1 MSRLVSRVHR
11 DRRSGGQT
19 RPCRVLLVGPPGAGK
34 STQGIALAERLGAAY
49 VSTGAL
55 LREEVRRGSP
65 IGQHAASDM
74 RAGRLVP
81 DWIITFALER
91 SLSEAVRS
99 GFVLDG
105 YPRTLDQAETFAR
118 SLGGTRLD
126 RVIELDVPDDVAM
139 LRLARRLRGDD
150 DAHTARVRLE
160 TYRKETGP
168 MIEYFASAGLLTTV
182 DGTGPPEAVAT
193 ALYQLMGTE
202 TRRTSS
208 WT

>member
-1 MSRLVSRVHR
+1 MSGLVSGDHR
-11 DRRSGGQT
+11 ALRSGGST

-34 STQGIALAERLGAAY
+34 STQGIALANRLGATY

-55 LREEVRRGSP
+55 LREEVRRASP
-65 IGQHAASDM
+65 IGQHAAADM

-81 DWIITFALER
+81 DWLITFALER
-91 SLSEAVRS
+91 SLSDAMRS

-105 YPRTLDQAETFAR
+105 YPRTVEQAETFSR
-118 SLGGTRLD
+118 SLGGIRLD

-139 LRLARRLRGDD
+139 LRVARRFRGDD
-150 DAHTARVRLE
+150 DARAARVRLA
-160 TYRKETGP
+160 TYRSETRP
-168 MIEYFASAGLLTTV
+168 MIEYYDAAGLLITV

-193 ALYQLMGTE
+193 ALYQLIGAE

>member
-1 MSRLVSRVHR
+1 MSGLYPGDQRAL
-11 DRRSGGQT
+11 RSGSST

-34 STQGIALAERLGAAY
+34 STQGIALADRSGAAY

-65 IGQHAASDM
+65 IGQHAAADM

-81 DWIITFALER
+81 DWLITFALER
-91 SLSEAVRS
+91 TLSDAMRT

-105 YPRTLDQAETFAR
+105 YPRTVEQAETFSR
-118 SLGGTRLD
+118 SLGGIRLD
-126 RVIELDVPDDVAM
+126 RVIELDVPDHVAL
-139 LRLARRLRGDD
+139 LRVARRFRDDD
-150 DAHTARVRLE
+150 DARTARARLE
-160 TYRKETGP
+160 TYRSETRP
-168 MIEYFASAGLLTTV
+168 MIDYFGATGLLMTV
-182 DGTGPPEAVAT
+182 DGTGPPEVVAT
-193 ALYQLMGTE
+193 ALYELITAE